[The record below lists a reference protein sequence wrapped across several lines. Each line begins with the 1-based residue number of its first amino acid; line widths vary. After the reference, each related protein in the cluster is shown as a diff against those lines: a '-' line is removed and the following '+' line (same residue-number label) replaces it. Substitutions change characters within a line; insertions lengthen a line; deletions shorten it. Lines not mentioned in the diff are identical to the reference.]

1 MGDIKA
7 TFPDALRVAISRAI
21 AGIHTALPGKVEKYD
36 HEKQMASVQP
46 LIKKLY
52 LDNKVESLPV
62 IENVPVIFPRTS
74 NFSFTHPIEEG
85 DLVLLLF
92 CERSLEKYLAE
103 GGEQEPGDRRKHD
116 LTDAMAIPGLYPFSE
131 TSEADNNEDVLI
143 KFHEAELRIKPDGN
157 FYMKG
162 SLIVDGD
169 VVADEISLKSHLHS
183 AVSTGDDIS
192 GPPVVI

>member
-7 TFPDALRVAISRAI
+7 TLPDAMRVAISRAI
-21 AGIHTALPGKVEKYD
+21 AGIHTCLPGKIEKYD
-36 HEKQMASVQP
+36 HEKQMASVKP
-46 LIKKLY
+46 LIKKFY
-52 LDNKVESLPV
+52 LDNKTESLPV
-62 IENVPVIFPRTS
+62 IVNVPVIFPRTA

-116 LTDAMAIPGLYPFSE
+116 LTDAIAIPGLYPFSE
-131 TSEADNNEDVLI
+131 PSEADNNEDVLI

-162 SLIVDGD
+162 DLIVEGD
-169 VVADEISLKSHLHS
+169 VVADDVSLKTHIHS
-183 AVSTGDDIS
+183 GVETGGGVS